1 MAGRSRARCI
11 ALWQAAGVLKDEAI
25 KLADDLSIG
34 ALQPE
39 LQPHEDKPLILLI
52 GEFGAGKSLIAERLY
67 QKVIKQACER
77 ADAPVP
83 VYLKAQLVVGQLQQA
98 VEAEISKLGE
108 SPSKGAA
115 VIIDGADETGS
126 DLAFELLDEARVLVN
141 AQLKNTIVITSRPI
155 PALIESEEAIRVA
168 PLSNEE
174 AYALVE
180 RLSGRKITPYLVWKW
195 PESVHDAIHRPLF
208 AVLLGIYLRD
218 QDMMAPESPGKL
230 LSNLID
236 SSLRRA
242 RVSNLNIKQL
252 LQRLATLSTDRTKG
266 LVFKTEVALPPEL
279 QILLNTGLVVE
290 DAEIISFALPILTQ
304 WFAAQSLAAGIP
316 EPNDL
321 TSDPERLERW
331 RYPLAIFVGSFDHD
345 TVSKLLVPLAEKHP
359 AFAAQIVNEELAR
372 TGWNYTEPF
381 SLPQSDEC
389 GRRIR
394 TAMQAWINGID
405 PLSQFIAPV
414 REDGTLL
421 PIGIHTDEFGLTTAW
436 YHGSDNLPD
445 VVKLPFSKLGA
456 SFGWPTILSGK
467 PSGKSTWAWEW
478 TLRELVSSLS
488 KLVQNRMLP
497 VSDGPLLREAVWQT
511 ALKVTKRGIF
521 HHSPIPLVEIA
532 ECLPNLPLNIFHSR
546 VTQQMRRY
554 YLAQLAT
561 EVNRL
566 YAIGEVDLHPPWP
579 EPDRNLRDGW
589 SWEGYTQEQLLARA
603 KAVYTGALEGYQ
615 QLVNTWFQKFAPRLK
630 TAVIMPV
637 RLVGVIPLLE
647 SGSLGG
653 LSWYFEV
660 RPRECSNVVDFN
672 FAQQNTSVH
681 DTRLQSVLDE
691 KLNSLRPEATMWI
704 GGTSMS
710 WSSLDIFGSTPATD
724 LAYSW
729 LWNDL
734 QRFAWVNGHLGNAP
748 L

>member
-1 MAGRSRARCI
+1 MAKLSRARCI
-11 ALWQAAGVLKDEAI
+11 TLWQAAGVLKDEAI
-25 KLADDLSIG
+25 KLANDLSIG

-52 GEFGAGKSLIAERLY
+52 GEFGAGKSLIAERLF
-67 QKVIKQACER
+67 QKAIKQACEK

-83 VYLKAQLVVGQLQQA
+83 VYLKAQKVVGQLQQS
-98 VEAEISKLGE
+98 VEAEISNLGE
-108 SPSKGAA
+108 SPSKGAL
-115 VIIDGADETGS
+115 VIIDGADETRS
-126 DLAFELLDEARVLVN
+126 DLAFELLNEARVFVS
-141 AQLKNTIVITSRPI
+141 AQLKNTVFITSRPI
-155 PALIESEEAIRVA
+155 PTLIESEEAIRVA

-180 RLSGRKITPYLVWKW
+180 RFSGRQITPYLVWKW
-195 PESVHDAIHRPLF
+195 PQSVHDAIHRPLF

-218 QDMMAPESPGKL
+218 QNMMAPESPGKL

-242 RVSNLNIKQL
+242 RVSNLNIEQL
-252 LQRLATLSTDRTKG
+252 LQRLATLSTDSTKG
-266 LVFKTEVALPPEL
+266 LVFKTEVALPSEL

-290 DAEIISFALPILTQ
+290 DAETISFALPILTQ

-321 TSDPERLERW
+321 TSDPQRLERW
-331 RYPLAIFVGSFDHD
+331 RYPLAIFVGSFDHYR
-345 TVSKLLVPLAEKHP
+345 VSKLLAPLAEKHP

-394 TAMQAWINGID
+394 TAMQAWVNGIE

-421 PIGIHTDEFGLTTAW
+421 PIGIDTDEFGLTTAW

-445 VVKLPFSKLGA
+445 VVKLPSFQFGA
-456 SFGWPTILSGK
+456 SLDWSIHYGK

-478 TLRELVSSLS
+478 ILRELVSSLS
-488 KLVQNRMLP
+488 KLLQNRMLP
-497 VSDGPLLREAVWQT
+497 VSDGSLLREAVWQT
-511 ALKVTKRGIF
+511 ALKVTKRGTF

-532 ECLPNLPLNIFHSR
+532 QSLPNLPLNIFHSR
-546 VTQQMRRY
+546 VNEQMRRH
-554 YLAQLAT
+554 YLNQLKT

-579 EPDRNLRDGW
+579 EPDRDLRDGW
-589 SWEGYTQEQLLARA
+589 IWEGYTQQQLLARA

-615 QLVNTWFQKFAPRLK
+615 QLVNRWFQKFAPRLK
-630 TAVIMPV
+630 TAVMMPV

-647 SGSLGG
+647 SGSPGG

-681 DTRLQSVLDE
+681 DTRLLSVLDE
-691 KLNSLRPEATMWI
+691 QLHSLRPEATMWTHS
-704 GGTSMS
+704 TSMS

-734 QRFAWVNGHLGNAP
+734 QRVAWVNGQLGNAP

>member
-1 MAGRSRARCI
+1 MSRS
-11 ALWQAAGVLKDEAI
+11 EAI
-25 KLADDLSIG
+25 KLTDDLSIG

-67 QKVIKQACER
+67 QKVIKQAGER

-83 VYLKAQLVVGQLQQA
+83 VYLKAQKVVGQLQQA

-108 SPSKGAA
+108 SLSKGAA
-115 VIIDGADETGS
+115 VIIDGADEIGS
-126 DLAFELLDEARVLVN
+126 DLAFELLNEARVLVN
-141 AQLKNTIVITSRPI
+141 AQLKNTVVITSRPI
-155 PALIESEEAIRVA
+155 PTLIESEEAIQVA
-168 PLSNEE
+168 SLSSEE

-180 RLSGRKITPYLVWKW
+180 RLSGRKITPYPVLKW

-230 LSNLID
+230 LSNLVER
-236 SSLRRA
+236 SLRQARA
-242 RVSNLNIKQL
+242 NNPNIEQL

-266 LVFKTEVALPPEL
+266 LVFKTEVALPSEL

-290 DAEIISFALPILTQ
+290 DAESISFALPILTQ

-321 TSDPERLERW
+321 TSDPQRLERW

-345 TVSKLLVPLAEKHP
+345 RVSKLLAPLAEKHP

-381 SLPQSDEC
+381 SIPQLDEC
-389 GRRIR
+389 GQRIR
-394 TAMQAWINGID
+394 ATMQAWINGID
-405 PLSQFIAPV
+405 PLFQFIAPV

-421 PIGIHTDEFGLTTAW
+421 PNGIDIGDLWLRTGW
-436 YHGSDNLPD
+436 YYGSDNLPD
-445 VVKLPFSKLGA
+445 VVKLPLSQFAPSLGW
-456 SFGWPTILSGK
+456 STHGGK

-497 VSDGPLLREAVWQT
+497 VSDGSLLREAVWQT
-511 ALKVTKRGIF
+511 ALKVTKRGTF

-532 ECLPNLPLNIFHSR
+532 QCLPNLPLNIFHSR
-546 VTQQMRRY
+546 VTQQMHRY
-554 YLAQLAT
+554 YLDQLET

-579 EPDRNLRDGW
+579 GPDRDLKDGW
-589 SWEGYTQEQLLARA
+589 MWEGYTQQQLLARA

-630 TAVIMPV
+630 TAVMMPV

-660 RPRECSNVVDFN
+660 RPRECSNIVDFN

-681 DTRLQSVLDE
+681 DTGLQSVLDE

-710 WSSLDIFGSTPATD
+710 WSSLDIFGLTPATD

-734 QRFAWVNGHLGNAP
+734 QRVAWVNGLLGNAP